1 MRSLVT
7 ATLAAA
13 LALPAAAYDSA
24 ARALVNEFGITT
36 QSVSKVETNLY
47 EVAYSDTLL
56 VTSNCRV
63 SAYADAAVVTSSQ
76 IIFIDANETCWISG
90 TQDRTP

>member
-1 MRSLVT
+1 MKAPSSIV
-7 ATLAAA
+7 AA
-13 LALPAAAYDSA
+13 LAFILAPAAHANA
-24 ARALVNEFGITT
+24 ARALVSEFGITT

-56 VTSNCRV
+56 VTSNCWV
-63 SAYADAAVVTSSQ
+63 SAYADTAVVTSSQ

-90 TQDRTP
+90 TQEKP